1 MNSYLILQCLKDVS
15 AIPIFIWLAL
25 SPSIYQNMPLLSFL
39 FSIGGFID
47 AMFVSYTMC
56 YNIPWMISSLK
67 DTLGTFG
74 MLGFSILMIFAPQND
89 CPSEWDKFFT
99 FAAFVDILSIVSL
112 LTPWNIYTWNI
123 YTWNLI

>member
-1 MNSYLILQCLKDVS
+1 M
-15 AIPIFIWLAL
+15 
-25 SPSIYQNMPLLSFL
+25 LSFL
-39 FSIGGFID
+39 FSIVGFID
-47 AMFVSYTMC
+47 AMFVYYTMC
-56 YNIPWMISSLK
+56 YNIPWTVSSLK

-112 LTPWNIYTWNI
+112 LTPWNIYTWN
-123 YTWNLI
+123 LI